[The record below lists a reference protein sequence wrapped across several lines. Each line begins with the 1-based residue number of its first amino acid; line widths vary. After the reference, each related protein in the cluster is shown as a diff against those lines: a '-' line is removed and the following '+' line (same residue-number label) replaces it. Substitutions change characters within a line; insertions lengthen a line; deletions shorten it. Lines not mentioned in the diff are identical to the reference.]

1 MAEKK
6 TRDTKNKEL
15 QTIAESIPFR
25 VIELPAFKKAAFVPE
40 QIRQPRSYTQAD
52 GGLQAIGR
60 FLMERGTVELLTPPM
75 TAALFTEM
83 HWCGH
88 QILLLAKKRYARAAD
103 RRAALVQARRL
114 ISRIEAAEEELF
126 IANRRLV
133 VSCVKPFFWIG
144 QVWIGDFLQEG
155 SRALSNAIRKF
166 DFTRGTPFYAY
177 AQRAIQNRLRNYFR
191 DHVRS
196 GSIGVRPTGE
206 MKAIMDVLA
215 RAKEDEHEEP
225 DNKKLAKLAGLSE
238 ERVAKMRPFV
248 RQWEN
253 TPIPPMSLDAMLG
266 ESDATLYD
274 YLEGVGGEDAQ
285 NAAEKTE
292 VWQAIDQLP
301 DRAKYI
307 MELRFIE
314 GHTLEETGKRLNLT
328 RARIK
333 QIEDESL
340 KKIRRL
346 LRRKEPPKG

>member
-1 MAEKK
+1 VAATSSKDADTQAL
-6 TRDTKNKEL
+6 TRL
-15 QTIAESIPFR
+15 AESIPFR
-25 VIELPAFKKAAFVPE
+25 VIELPTFKAATFEPE
-40 QIRQPRSYTQAD
+40 SVRQPRTFSDAE
-52 GGLQAIGR
+52 GSLQAIGR
-60 FLMERGTVELLTPPM
+60 FLMERGTVELLTPSQ
-75 TAALFTEM
+75 TEALFTEM
-83 HWCGH
+83 HWCGY
-88 QILLLAKKRYARAAD
+88 QIEKNARTRYTKPD
-103 RRAALVQARRL
+103 QRRDALIASRRL

-191 DHVRS
+191 DHVRN
-196 GSIGVRPTGE
+196 GSIAVRPTRE
-206 MKAIMDVLA
+206 MTLLMDIMA
-215 RAKEDEHEEP
+215 TCKENEQPEP
-225 DNKKLAKLAGLSE
+225 DNETLAKMTGLAL
-238 ERVAKMRPFV
+238 ERVRKIRPFV

-253 TPIPPMSLDAMLG
+253 TPVPPVSLDAMIG
-266 ESDATLYD
+266 DSDASLYD
-274 YLEGVGGEDAQ
+274 FLEGVGADDAA

-292 VWQAIDQLP
+292 IWQAIDQLN

-307 MELRFIE
+307 MELRFIQ
-314 GHTLEETGKRLNLT
+314 GHTLEETGRRLNLT

-340 KKIRRL
+340 KKIRRTL
-346 LRRKEPPKG
+346 KRPEW

>member
-1 MAEKK
+1 MAAKK
-6 TRDTKNKEL
+6 PTDRDLNEL
-15 QTIAESIPFR
+15 RTLAESIPFR
-25 VIELPAFKKAAFVPE
+25 IIELPVFSKNGFTPE
-40 QIRQPRSYTQAD
+40 SVRQPRSYTSPE
-52 GGLQAIGR
+52 GSLQAVGR
-60 FLMERGTVELLTPPM
+60 FLMERGTVELLTPSQ
-75 TAALFTEM
+75 TEALFTEM
-83 HWCGH
+83 HWCGYEI
-88 QILLLAKKRYARAAD
+88 QLLAKKRIRKPAD
-103 RRAALVQARRL
+103 RREVLVTARRL

-191 DHVRS
+191 DHVRN
-196 GSIGVRPTGE
+196 GSIGLRPTRE
-206 MKAIMDVLA
+206 MQALMEIFA
-215 RAKEDEHEEP
+215 TCKENNRPEP
-225 DNKKLAKLAGLSE
+225 DNETLAKLTNIPLD
-238 ERVAKMRPFV
+238 RVTKLRPFV

-253 TPIPPMSLDAMLG
+253 TPTPAVSLDALIG
-266 ESDATLYD
+266 DSDATLYD
-274 YLEGVGGEDAQ
+274 FLEGVGANDAS

-292 VWQAIDQLP
+292 IWQAIDQLT

-307 MELRFIE
+307 MELRFIQ

-340 KKIRRL
+340 KKIRRRL
-346 LRRKEPPKG
+346 KRPNI

>member
-1 MAEKK
+1 MAAKKSDDTEKQ
-6 TRDTKNKEL
+6 EL
-15 QTIAESIPFR
+15 RTLAESIPFR
-25 VIELPAFKKAAFVPE
+25 VIELPPFAQASYVPE
-40 QIRQPRSYTQAD
+40 KVRQPRHYGSFE

-60 FLMERGTVELLTPPM
+60 FLMERGTVELLTGPQIE
-75 TAALFTEM
+75 ALFTEM
-83 HWCGH
+83 HWCGYE
-88 QILLLAKKRYARAAD
+88 ITRLSRKRFARKAD
-103 RRAALVQARRL
+103 VHKALVRARSL
-114 ISRIEAAEEELF
+114 ISQIEAAEEELF

-166 DFTRGTPFYAY
+166 DITRGTPFYAY

-196 GSIGVRPTGE
+196 GSIGVRPTRE
-206 MKAIMDVLA
+206 MTSLMEIMA
-215 RAKEDEHEEP
+215 NCREDGREEP
-225 DNKKLAKLAGLSE
+225 DDKALAKLTGLTE
-238 ERVAKMRPFV
+238 ERVAKLRPFV

-253 TPIPPMSLDAMLG
+253 TPTPPVSLDAMLG
-266 ESDATLYD
+266 DSDANLYD
-274 YLEGVGGEDAQ
+274 FLEGVSGDAAS

-292 VWQAIDQLP
+292 IWQAIDLLSP
-301 DRAKYI
+301 RAKYI

-314 GHTLEETGKRLNLT
+314 GHTLEETGKLLNLT

-340 KKIRRL
+340 KKIRHI
-346 LRRKEPPKG
+346 LRRPSK